1 MQMQHPNG
9 YRIEITDLTE
19 ECKMCAGSGKRRDE
33 KGDATGPC
41 LVCKGQGCLLSDGVS
56 GFIVA
61 LLDDD
66 DVYERILKVA
76 QRLKFDLKHS

>member
-1 MQMQHPNG
+1 MQHPNG
-9 YRIEITDLTE
+9 YRVEITELTE
-19 ECKMCAGSGKRRDE
+19 ECKMCAGSGKRRNE
-33 KGDATGPC
+33 EGQEAGPC

-61 LLDDD
+61 LLEDD
-66 DVYERILKVA
+66 DVYDRILKVA